1 MYAHLQNSIEDIWPN
16 EGEVLESASKAPVH
30 SGITDRGTS
39 GGDLSLCINRGGGD
53 LSPMRQLLHFWPDPH
68 AAM

>member
-39 GGDLSLCINRGGGD
+39 GGDISLCINRGGARLGI
-53 LSPMRQLLHFWPDPH
+53 
-68 AAM
+68 